1 MHLLILTQMALLMS
15 LPRMLALKLGRK
27 PLITKQFSRRR
38 ALPGI
43 RDDGTR
49 TAPAETRPLAGM
61 PFSVDDLPEET
72 MFIIDGTALLYNA
85 FYSREHQAYYTE
97 AEFTESVAKG
107 ILEGL
112 IEGGGGTGT
121 ATPRCGALTAMCMI
135 FARFV
140 REVRPRYLA
149 VAFDTSKPSFRAEL
163 YPAYKATRKPPPAD
177 LVPLFDFAPRILSL
191 FGARCFQ
198 LAKYE
203 ADDIMAT
210 LSKWS
215 RNRGLNVVHV
225 SIDKDML
232 QLVEPG
238 VHAMSIKKKEVL
250 GVREVTEKFGVS
262 PERLTDFLS
271 LVGDSADNIKGVP
284 GIGPKSASALM
295 GHFGDI
301 RSLYEELGLPLGA
314 TNSGADFGCSSF
326 QQPSE
331 DMAISI
337 LGEVAGLRNPKS
349 VYSKLRKVTY
359 EELVHIKRLITLRDD
374 IHLEDMQIYREDIMS
389 WGFVRET
396 VPVVGDQLQVQVQ
409 GDHNQGL
416 TVSSSS
422 LTTSFFRYRGER
434 IPREAESLMQISA
447 SLEKPLNMLR
457 QQYSKL
463 DRIIE

>member
-1 MHLLILTQMALLMS
+1 MHLFILAQMALLLS
-15 LPRMLALKLGRK
+15 LPRMLAFNFGRT
-27 PLITKQFSRRR
+27 TKRLFSRGAAVRVIKASRR
-38 ALPGI
+38 ADMP
-43 RDDGTR
+43 D
-49 TAPAETRPLAGM
+49 APVETRQLAGM

-85 FYSREHQAYYTE
+85 FYSREHQTHYTE

-112 IEGGGGTGT
+112 VEGGESGGTEA

-149 VAFDTSKPSFRAEL
+149 VAFDTSKPSFRADL

-191 FGARCFQ
+191 FGARCFK
-198 LAKYE
+198 LAKFE

-225 SIDKDML
+225 SVDKDML

-238 VHAMSIKKKEVL
+238 VHAMSIKKREVL
-250 GVREVTEKFGVS
+250 GVREVTEKYGVS

-301 RSLYEELGLPLGA
+301 RSLYDELGLPLGG
-314 TNSGADFGCSSF
+314 TSSGAVERSSF

-331 DMAISI
+331 DMAIST
-337 LGEVAGLRNPKS
+337 LEKVAGLRNPKS

-359 EELVHIKRLITLRDD
+359 EELVHIKRLLTLRDD
-374 IHLEDMQIYREDIMS
+374 IHLEDMQLFHSNIMS
-389 WGFVRET
+389 WGSVRET
-396 VPVVGDQLQVQVQ
+396 VAAVGDQVQAQ
-409 GDHNQGL
+409 GVHNQGL
-416 TVSSSS
+416 TS
-422 LTTSFFRYRGER
+422 LSTSFFRYRGER

-447 SLEKPLNMLR
+447 SLEKPLNILR
-457 QQYSKL
+457 QQYGKL